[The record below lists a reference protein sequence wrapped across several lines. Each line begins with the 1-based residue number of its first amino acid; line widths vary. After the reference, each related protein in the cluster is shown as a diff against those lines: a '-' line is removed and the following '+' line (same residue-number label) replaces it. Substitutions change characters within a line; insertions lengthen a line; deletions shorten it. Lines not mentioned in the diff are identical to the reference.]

1 MMSIKVCGLGVV
13 SAIGVGKA
21 ENIDSLLGAVCGIT
35 PLTLFE
41 SEVKSPVGEVK
52 LSNVEIKSRF
62 AIEPDCSISRTALL
76 GMLAARE
83 AIGDADIESDKRIAL
98 ISATSV
104 GGMDLS
110 EDFYRDYIND
120 STKGRLR
127 GIVGHDCATSTNLIA
142 EACGIIGFRTTIS
155 TACSSAANAIIM
167 GAQML
172 ECDMADYVVVGGC
185 DALCRFTYN
194 GFNSLMI
201 LDSELCRPM
210 DSSRKGL
217 NLGEGAGYIVLTKDD
232 NCKKHYCD
240 LVGYANANDAYH
252 QTASSES
259 GNGAYLAMSAALKM
273 SGQNSVDYINL
284 HGTGTPN
291 NDSSELAAIVRLFGD
306 SAPMCSSTKSATGH
320 TLAASGGVEA
330 VFSVLA
336 LIEQKA
342 WANLRFESAI
352 EPYNIEPLREVAKCD
367 DLRSVMTNSFGFGG
381 NCSSLIFAK

>member
-1 MMSIKVCGLGVV
+1 MSIKVCGLGVV
-13 SAIGVGKA
+13 SAIGVGCK
-21 ENIDSLLGAVCGIT
+21 ENRDSLLSEVCGIDS
-35 PLTLFE
+35 LTLFE
-41 SEVKSPVGEVK
+41 SEVDSPVGEVK
-52 LSNVEIKSRF
+52 LSNTELKIRLGIELQKSV
-62 AIEPDCSISRTALL
+62 SRTAML
-76 GMLAARE
+76 GVLAARE
-83 AIGDADIESDKRIAL
+83 AVADAEIDSSKRIAL

-110 EDFYRDYIND
+110 EEFYRDYIDNP
-120 STKGRLR
+120 SKGRLR
-127 GIVGHDCATSTNLIA
+127 DVVGHDCAASTNLIA
-142 EACGIIGFRTTIS
+142 ETCGITGFRTTIS

-210 DSSRKGL
+210 DSSRNGL
-217 NLGEGAGYIVLTKDD
+217 NLGEGAGYIVITKEES
-232 NCKKHYCD
+232 CKRRYCE

-252 QTASSES
+252 QTASSED
-259 GNGAYLAMSAALKM
+259 GNGAYLAMSSALKM
-273 SGQNSVDYINL
+273 SGLGNVDYINL

-306 SAPMCSSTKSATGH
+306 NPPQCSSTKSATGH

-336 LIEQKA
+336 LTEKRV
-342 WANLRFESAI
+342 WANLRFNSAI
-352 EPYNIEPLREVAKCD
+352 EPYAIEPIKQVVKCD
-367 DLRSVMTNSFGFGG
+367 NLRCVMTNSFGFGG
-381 NCSSLIFAK
+381 NCSSLIFAV

>member
-1 MMSIKVCGLGVV
+1 MSIKVCGLGVV

-21 ENIDSLLGAVCGIT
+21 ESKDSLLGEVCGIAS
-35 PLTLFE
+35 LTLFE
-41 SEVKSPVGEVK
+41 SEVNSPVGEVV
-52 LSNVEIKSRF
+52 LSNDDLKLRLGIK
-62 AIEPDCSISRTALL
+62 PDRLISRTALL

-83 AIGDADIESDKRIAL
+83 AISDACIASGKRTAL

-110 EDFYRDYIND
+110 EEFYRDYIKD

-127 GIVGHDCATSTNLIA
+127 EVVGHDCATSTNLIA
-142 EACGIIGFRTTIS
+142 EACGITGFRTTIS

-172 ECDMADYVVVGGC
+172 ECDMADYVLVGGC

-217 NLGEGAGYIVLTKDD
+217 NLGEGAGYIVLTKEESPM
-232 NCKKHYCD
+232 KHYCD

-252 QTASSES
+252 QTASSE
-259 GNGAYLAMSAALKM
+259 GGDGAYLAMSAALNM

-291 NDSSELAAIVRLFGD
+291 NDSSEAAAIVRLFG
-306 SAPMCSSTKSATGH
+306 SSIPLCSSTKSATGH

-330 VFSVLA
+330 VFSILA
-336 LIEQKA
+336 LSEQRV
-342 WANLRFESAI
+342 WANLRFDSTI
-352 EPYNIEPLREVAKCD
+352 EPHNIEPIREVTKCEN
-367 DLRSVMTNSFGFGG
+367 LRSVMTNSFGFGG
-381 NCSSLIFAK
+381 NCSSLIFEK

>member
-1 MMSIKVCGLGVV
+1 MSIKVCGLGVV
-13 SAIGVGKA
+13 SAIGVGYK
-21 ENIDSLLGAVCGIT
+21 ENIASLLRQVCGIGS
-35 PLTLFE
+35 LTLFE
-41 SEVKSPVGEVK
+41 SEVNSPVGEVK
-52 LSNVEIKSRF
+52 LSNTEMKIRLG
-62 AIEPDCSISRTALL
+62 IEPQKSVSRTAML
-76 GMLAARE
+76 GILAARE
-83 AIGDADIESDKRIAL
+83 AIADAEINSSKRIAL

-104 GGMDLS
+104 GGMDIS
-110 EDFYRDYIND
+110 EEFYRDYIDNP
-120 STKGRLR
+120 SKGRLR
-127 GIVGHDCATSTNLIA
+127 DVVGHDCATSTNLIA
-142 EACGIIGFRTTIS
+142 EACGINGFRTTIS

-172 ECDMADYVVVGGC
+172 ECDMTDYVVVGGC

-217 NLGEGAGYIVLTKDD
+217 NLGEGAGYIVLTKDEQ
-232 NCKKHYCD
+232 CKKCYCE

-273 SGQNSVDYINL
+273 SGCNNVDYINL

-306 SAPMCSSTKSATGH
+306 NTPQCSSTKSATGH

-336 LIEQKA
+336 LIEKQV
-342 WANLRFESAI
+342 WANLRFNSAI
-352 EPYNIEPLREVAKCD
+352 EPYAIEPIKQVVEYEN
-367 DLRSVMTNSFGFGG
+367 LRSVMTNSFGFGG
-381 NCSSLIFAK
+381 NCSSLIFKI